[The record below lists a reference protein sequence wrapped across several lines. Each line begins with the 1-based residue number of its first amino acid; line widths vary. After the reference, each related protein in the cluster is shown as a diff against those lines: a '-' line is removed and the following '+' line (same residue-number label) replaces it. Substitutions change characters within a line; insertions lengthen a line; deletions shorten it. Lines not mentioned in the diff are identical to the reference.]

1 VGVAYGPRPVPV
13 SLEVLKKRKADAAE
27 QVMVKRLKAH
37 EKKRA
42 ETVKVTV
49 VPEKRRTEI
58 AKVTVASE
66 KRRMKTVK
74 VVVASEK
81 KRMETAKVTVA
92 QVKGG
97 FKRLSNTDITS
108 VKSVKLSKDI
118 VPRTIASAAMARIV
132 LEASSP
138 KKCVRH
144 FRL

>member
-42 ETVKVTV
+42 ETVKVIV